1 MLKFCRLIKIKGA
14 RLPIL
19 VLGYPDSYAQLDG
32 SIRRGTP
39 SRKGPD
45 KHPTP
50 KQKKTQL
57 SKQYYMQEKYSKLA
71 AQRDNAD

>member
-14 RLPIL
+14 RLPIP
-19 VLGYPDSYAQLDG
+19 VLGYPVSYAQLDG

-39 SRKGPD
+39 SRKKPD

-50 KQKKTQL
+50 KT
-57 SKQYYMQEKYSKLA
+57 EENA
-71 AQRDNAD
+71 AQ